1 MPTKTKAKIQKLS
14 RLTKVLIF
22 DEALLQIVKLFF
34 DTFLASYFYQ
44 VSPQS
49 IFYLALYGFVSY
61 ATTIFLVIVLRNF
74 IKRCNKVWLYRL
86 GILIQ
91 LAFTLFVIIMGE
103 NIVDHVVLL
112 GILYGFRGASNGF
125 IANLFIAALVPKQE
139 RPGYYGYS
147 AAILGI
153 ANLIFPLIFGAY
165 ITVTSFQ
172 EAAIAV
178 VFLSG
183 FRLVNSFFIKNT
195 PREPRKFNLQA
206 FLQVLKRDRK
216 LKRIFLIEFLKG
228 INLYGVMGLLA
239 TLLIVMHSE
248 NDFALGSWV
257 AAFYAGNVIA
267 MLIFARKY
275 KRKYKRP
282 VMLLLLAIVA
292 LGSFAILCEV
302 NLVTVIIYNLSYYIA
317 ARLIEYITNI
327 DVHDR
332 AARKDFYPQYLM
344 EFYTVREFLIST
356 GRLIGYG
363 ALMAVATFANNSLF
377 ATNLL
382 FAFVSLSLIAAVI
395 LSLTL
400 RDK

>member
-1 MPTKTKAKIQKLS
+1 MVKTKQKLA

-49 IFYLALYGFVSY
+49 IFQLALYGFVSY
-61 ATTIFLVIVLRNF
+61 LSTILIVVILRNF
-74 IKRCNKVWLYRL
+74 IKRCSKVWLYRL
-86 GILIQ
+86 GVLIQ

-103 NIVDHVVLL
+103 HIVDHVVLL
-112 GILYGFRGASNGF
+112 GILYGVRGATNGF
-125 IANLFIAALVPKQE
+125 IANLFIAALIPKAE

-147 AAILGI
+147 AAILGV
-153 ANLIFPLIFGAY
+153 ANIVFPLLFGAY
-165 ITVTSFQ
+165 ITITSFQ
-172 EAAIAV
+172 DAAIAV

-183 FRLVNSFFIKNT
+183 LRLINSFFIKDT
-195 PREPRKFNLQA
+195 PRERRRFSLAA
-206 FLQVLKRDRK
+206 FLKVFKRDRQLRK
-216 LKRIFLIEFLKG
+216 LFIIEFLKG

-248 NDFALGSWV
+248 NDLALGGWV
-257 AAFYAGNVIA
+257 SAFYIGNVIA
-267 MLIFARKY
+267 MLLFARKY
-275 KRKYKRP
+275 RREYKTP
-282 VMLLLLAIVA
+282 VMILLLILTTLGSLAI
-292 LGSFAILCEV
+292 LLDF
-302 NLVTVIIYNLSYYIA
+302 NLITVIIYNISYYIG

-332 AARKDFYPQYLM
+332 ATRKDFYPQHLM
-344 EFYTVREFLIST
+344 EFYTVREFLISS

-363 ALMAVATFANNSLF
+363 ALMAVAIFANNNLF

-382 FAFVSLSLIAAVI
+382 FAFISASLVTAIL

-400 RDK
+400 RRR